1 MFVSIT
7 VCLAQVQPVD
17 WAAAEASLQVDRNV
31 KEVAWAT
38 PGTTA
43 GLAVLEEFCSARLKN
58 FDKHRNDPVINGLSN
73 LSPWFHF
80 GKESY
85 LVAICFSLAMRYK
98 ISGQWTHWGQ
108 GYCRDCWR
116 LAGQ

>member
-1 MFVSIT
+1 M
-7 VCLAQVQPVD
+7 D

-43 GLAVLEEFCSARLKN
+43 GLAVLEEFCSTRLKN

-80 GKESY
+80 GKEAY
-85 LVAICFSLAMRYK
+85 LVAIYFSLAMRYK

-108 GYCRDCWR
+108 GYCRGCPYLGGW
-116 LAGQ
+116 LASNATQS

>member
-1 MFVSIT
+1 M
-7 VCLAQVQPVD
+7 
-17 WAAAEASLQVDRNV
+17 

-43 GLAVLEEFCSARLKN
+43 GMAMLEDFCSTRLKN

-80 GKESY
+80 GKPIFYKMLIGES
-85 LVAICFSLAMRYK
+85 
-98 ISGQWTHWGQ
+98 
-108 GYCRDCWR
+108 
-116 LAGQ
+116 